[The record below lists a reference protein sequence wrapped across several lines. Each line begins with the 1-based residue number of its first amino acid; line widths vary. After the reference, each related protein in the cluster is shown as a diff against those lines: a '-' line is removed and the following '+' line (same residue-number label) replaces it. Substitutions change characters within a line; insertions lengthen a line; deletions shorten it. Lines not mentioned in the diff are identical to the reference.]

1 LNLVQPGLVPPA
13 NSYAQ
18 EQANAAAY
26 AKVLAGINGTST
38 TGSLRIDPRFNY
50 LSVVQGTANSSYHSL
65 QLLAERRFAD
75 WYGFSAAYT
84 WSKSIDDSSDAL
96 GVLANDTANQQD
108 PNNNRN
114 NRSVSQFD
122 VPQRVVIT
130 HNFLSS
136 SKAFSSRAMNMVLGG
151 WQFSGIFQAQ
161 SGYPA
166 NFNAG
171 TVVICSG
178 GLPNPANNT
187 CPAGTTLVTLND
199 PLLLG
204 AGNTSGTGIVRP
216 NQVGPINVHFT
227 PNPGAG
233 AGNPNLVP
241 GSGLAQ
247 PFVGQFGNLGRN
259 VVRLNPLIQSDM
271 VVGRDFKIRERFTF
285 RLQMQVFNVFNNTT
299 FSSPGLSLS
308 APTTFG
314 YYGGT
319 DTNSRRV
326 ALTGRLIW

>member
-1 LNLVQPGLVPPA
+1 
-13 NSYAQ
+13 
-18 EQANAAAY
+18 
-26 AKVLAGINGTST
+26 
-38 TGSLRIDPRFNY
+38 LRIDPRFNY